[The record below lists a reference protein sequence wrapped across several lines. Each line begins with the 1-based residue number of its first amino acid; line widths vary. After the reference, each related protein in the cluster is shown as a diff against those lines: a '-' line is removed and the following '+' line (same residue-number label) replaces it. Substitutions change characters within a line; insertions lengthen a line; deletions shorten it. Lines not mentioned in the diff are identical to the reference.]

1 MGCLFSKKSASS
13 EEDLIRRDG
22 DTSDASGAGPAASA
36 HPSATGSTAVDNAPA
51 VSFTPDVLKPMGRG
65 GFADITTGIQEQLG
79 RYGRVHARRLQFFV
93 CLSSPLPRV
102 RSWKAPLNPSE
113 TGEEGKR
120 YVTNENFHE
129 LQLGATL
136 GKGNYGVVHSGT
148 WRATK
153 VAVKKVLL
161 PEGMSQAQQRRL
173 VEDFK
178 CEVDICCRLTH
189 PRLVAFLGYTTAP
202 DLCIVQELMEQ
213 GSLYDQFR
221 RGWRAKSLEQQLVL
235 AHDIARGMAYLHAWR
250 PPLIHRDLKSLNIL
264 VSADQ
269 PTVPS
274 SGAPLARCKVT
285 DFGMTRAK
293 AMGQP
298 TEAEAMAG
306 GASPAEVMTLAMTRC
321 GTPFW
326 TAPEIIQGGTYN
338 ETVDQYAFGCVCLE
352 ILTGSPPWQTTPPA
366 GRRSGGSGTEQM
378 APIKVMQV
386 ITSPSLSVLRFL
398 TCSHIPE
405 RPATGGDETP

>member
-1 MGCLFSKKSASS
+1 
-13 EEDLIRRDG
+13 
-22 DTSDASGAGPAASA
+22 
-36 HPSATGSTAVDNAPA
+36 
-51 VSFTPDVLKPMGRG
+51 
-65 GFADITTGIQEQLG
+65 
-79 RYGRVHARRLQFFV
+79 VHA
-93 CLSSPLPRV
+93 
-102 RSWKAPLNPSE
+102 
-113 TGEEGKR
+113 
-120 YVTNENFHE
+120 
-129 LQLGATL
+129 
-136 GKGNYGVVHSGT
+136 GT
-148 WRATK
+148 WREKK

-189 PRLVAFLGYTTAP
+189 PRLVDFLGYTTAP

-264 VSADQ
+264 VSANQ
-269 PTVPS
+269 PSGDS
-274 SGAPLARCKVT
+274 SRGLAAPLARCKVT

-338 ETVDQYAFGCVCLE
+338 ESVDQYAFGCVCLE
-352 ILTGSPPWQTTPPA
+352 ILTGSPPWQTAPIA
-366 GRRSGGSGTEQM
+366 GRRGGGGTSEQM

-386 ITSPSLSVLRFL
+386 
-398 TCSHIPE
+398 
-405 RPATGGDETP
+405 